1 MAQDTV
7 VPEIGP
13 KPEEGEGITDHS
25 RPTAQNKSFVLQE
38 PGKVSYEDRPVPQLK
53 DPNDVIVEVKY
64 TGICGS
70 DVRSRSI
77 RKPGADRPPQVHYWT
92 SGRIGSF
99 VVTAPMVLGHES
111 AGVVHA
117 VGASVRA
124 LRPGDAVALEPGAP
138 CRRCPRCREG
148 RYNLC
153 VDMVFAATPPH
164 DGTLAR
170 YYVLPADFC
179 HPLPRG
185 APLAHGALMEPAAVA
200 VHVCRQAG
208 VGAGTASVVVFGAGP
223 IGLLC
228 CAVARAFGAAAVV
241 CVDVNEERARFA
253 ERYAGARVFRPAKEK
268 TPEENGAALVEECG
282 LGLGADAVIDA
293 TGAAV
298 CVQTGI
304 WALRTGGTYC
314 QAGMVR
320 ILSSRRVSK
329 TLNTSRGLPTYRS
342 PSWPSAPR
350 RSR

>member
-1 MAQDTV
+1 
-7 VPEIGP
+7 
-13 KPEEGEGITDHS
+13 
-25 RPTAQNKSFVLQE
+25 
-38 PGKVSYEDRPVPQLK
+38 
-53 DPNDVIVEVKY
+53 
-64 TGICGS
+64 
-70 DVRSRSI
+70 
-77 RKPGADRPPQVHYWT
+77 VHYWT

-99 VVTAPMVLGHES
+99 IMKAPMVLGHES

-117 VGASVRA
+117 VGDAVRG
-124 LRPGDAVALEPGAP
+124 LRPGAAVALEPGAP

-153 VDMVFAATPPH
+153 VAMVFAATPPY

-179 HPLPRG
+179 HALPAG

-200 VHVCRQAG
+200 VHVCRQVG
-208 VGAGTASVVVFGAGP
+208 VRAGTASVVVFGAGP

-228 CAVARAFGAAAVV
+228 CAVARAFGAADVV
-241 CVDVNEERARFA
+241 CVDINEERVKFA
-253 ERYAGARVFRPAKEK
+253 EKYAGARAFRSDRNKS
-268 TPEENGAALVEECG
+268 PEENGAALVEECG

-320 ILSSRRVSK
+320 ILTTVSA
-329 TLNTSRGLPTYRS
+329 TLN
-342 PSWPSAPR
+342 A
-350 RSR
+350 